1 MTRRTK
7 IGFAVLAVVAV
18 ILPLVDNDLTLRRHT
33 QLIVLV
39 LAVLGVNLITGY
51 TGLISLGHGVFVGTG
66 AFAMANFIDWGLPP
80 WLALIAATIFVGIV
94 GVLLGLPGL
103 RVRGL
108 HLALI
113 TFGLALAFP
122 PLVRRLGR
130 LTGGTTGRD
139 VDIEFMPPAFL
150 GIDEHAQ
157 IWRYV
162 VCLAV
167 VAVWFWL
174 TWSLVNSRMGRALR
188 SVRDNELAAA
198 SFGVNLTLVKSGA
211 FGVSAAMAGTA
222 GALQAILFPFVS
234 HAQFDAFL
242 SLRLYAA
249 AVLGGLG
256 VLAGA
261 IFGVIAL
268 IAVPT
273 LNQALDLLDNESVV
287 FGLGLV
293 LMTFVAP
300 DGLAGL
306 FGRSD
311 DDSGGPGDL
320 GDRSVGEHLG
330 NTPETDRVSQL

>member
-1 MTRRTK
+1 MSRRTK
-7 IGFAVLAVVAV
+7 LGFAVLALVA
-18 ILPLVDNDLTLRRHT
+18 IALPLISDDLTLRRQT

-66 AFAMANFIDWGLPP
+66 AFAMANFIDWGLPA
-80 WLALIAATIFVGIV
+80 WAALIASTVFVGLV
-94 GVLLGLPGL
+94 GVILGLPGL

-122 PLVRRLGR
+122 PLVRRLGK

-167 VAVWFWL
+167 VSIWFVL
-174 TWSLVNSRMGRALR
+174 AWSLVNSRMGRALR
-188 SVRDNELAAA
+188 GVRDNELASAA
-198 SFGVNLTLVKSGA
+198 FGINLTMAKTGA
-211 FGVSAAMAGTA
+211 FGISAAMAGTA

-256 VLAGA
+256 TLAGA

-268 IAVPT
+268 ITVPT
-273 LNQALDLLDNESVV
+273 VNDALGLLDNEAVV

-293 LMTFVAP
+293 VMTFVAP

-306 FGRSD
+306 FSGAGQD
-311 DDSGGPGDL
+311 PDSGD
-320 GDRSVGEHLG
+320 ST
-330 NTPETDRVSQL
+330 NTTD